1 VKFALGTIVVG
12 LGFLLF
18 LPIATAAPHSAP
30 LLALVGI
37 LFVFTIAELLLS
49 PVGLSVSTKLAPK
62 VYRTQMVA
70 LLFLASALG
79 TAMSGQLATFYS
91 AENPAENLGYFSIL
105 GVISIA
111 IGIALL
117 LISRWVL
124 KLMGGVR

>member
-1 VKFALGTIVVG
+1 VG
-12 LGFLLF
+12 LAFLMF
-18 LPIATAAPHSAP
+18 LPITAAAPHSAP
-30 LLALVGI
+30 LLALVAI

-70 LLFLASALG
+70 LFFLASALG
-79 TAMSGQLATFYS
+79 TAMSGQLAVFYNS
-91 AENPAENLGYFSIL
+91 TNPAENIGYFSIL
-105 GVISIA
+105 GVISIG

>member
-18 LPIATAAPHSAP
+18 LPIATAAPESAP

-49 PVGLSVSTKLAPK
+49 PVGLSVSTKLAPA

-70 LLFLASALG
+70 LLFLASSLG

-91 AENPAENLGYFSIL
+91 AENLVENIGYFSIL
-105 GVISIA
+105 GIISVA